1 MNGLITFYNS
11 SVGKKITMSLTG
23 LFLCIFLVEH
33 LVGNL
38 LLLRQDGGL
47 AFEEYSEFLTS
58 NPFVF
63 IPLRIIEVVLFVSIV
78 LHALSGVSV
87 WLKNRRAR
95 PKKYEEFGVAE
106 NTKFASRWMMTS
118 ASIVF
123 IFLVIHLKTFFV
135 TIRFSNEHVNGY
147 YLTQQMFSQTWYS
160 VFYLFALALLAFH
173 LFHGF
178 QSAFQTLGLKTK
190 KYSGLIDAIAVIF
203 WLIVPIGFAAIPIYF
218 LFFHQTVALAQ

>member
-1 MNGLITFYNS
+1 MNGIISFYNS

-47 AFEEYSEFLTS
+47 AFEQYSEFLTS

-63 IPLRIIEVVLFVSIV
+63 IPLRIIEVVLFTSLI
-78 LHALSGVSV
+78 LHALSGISV

-95 PKKYEEFGVAE
+95 PKKYEEYGIAE

-123 IFLVIHLKTFFV
+123 IFLVIHLNTFFV
-135 TIRFSNEHVNGY
+135 KIRLADEHVNGY
-147 YLTQQMFSQTWYS
+147 FLAQQMFSQTWYS
-160 VFYLFALALLAFH
+160 VFYIIALALLGFH
-173 LFHGF
+173 LYHGF

-190 KYSGLIDAIAVIF
+190 KYSGLIDAVSVIF
-203 WLIVPIGFAAIPIYF
+203 WLIIPLGFAVIPIYF
-218 LFFHQTVALAQ
+218 LFFHQTVAFAQ

>member
-23 LFLCIFLVEH
+23 LFLCIFLIEH

-47 AFEEYSEFLTS
+47 AFEQYSEFLTS
-58 NPFVF
+58 NPFVY
-63 IPLRIIEVVLFVSIV
+63 IPLRFVEVILFTSII

-95 PKKYEEFGVAE
+95 PKKYEEYGVAE

-135 TIRFSNEHVNGY
+135 NIRFAGEHVNGY
-147 YLTQQMFSQTWYS
+147 FLAQQMFHQTWYS

-203 WLIVPIGFAAIPIYF
+203 WLIIPIGFAVIPIYF